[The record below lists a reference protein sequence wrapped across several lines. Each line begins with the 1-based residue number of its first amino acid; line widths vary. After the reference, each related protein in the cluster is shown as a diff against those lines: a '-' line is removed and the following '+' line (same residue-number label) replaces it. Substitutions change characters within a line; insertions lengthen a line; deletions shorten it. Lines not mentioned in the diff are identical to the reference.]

1 MAQVACLVGFSI
13 NSTMSFMIEGAAAC
27 TPANQ
32 NRSSKNWRETDFKS
46 KVKIEAAEAEIP
58 GFLHPCVGQA
68 PKKTPI
74 LNFQLKGS
82 LFKPSLTSSALVILG
97 KACPEPQKT
106 LLNYLPWPFSIS
118 HEE

>member
-1 MAQVACLVGFSI
+1 MVQVACLVGFSI

-58 GFLHPCVGQA
+58 DFYTLVWVKRQKNPN
-68 PKKTPI
+68 PKFPT
-74 LNFQLKGS
+74 QG
-82 LFKPSLTSSALVILG
+82 
-97 KACPEPQKT
+97 
-106 LLNYLPWPFSIS
+106 LLI
-118 HEE
+118 